1 MHSTEKTFTSHDS
14 TIHYWDY
21 NSDQKKTILVVHG
34 FRGTHHGL
42 EYIVKEM
49 SDFRFIIPDLPGFGA
64 SDPLTDTSHT
74 IETYTECVYN
84 LIQSLDKKPDYIL
97 GHSMGTII
105 AARLVS
111 LHPTIVKKAVFI
123 NPISASPSKG
133 LGIVKIF
140 PGYVY
145 HYAAGKYL
153 PEKIGMWI
161 LSNKYLFLLGSATMT
176 KTKDKALRKMIHW
189 NHMEYM
195 KRFGGRKSLLEAF
208 ESSNKS
214 TIADYKDNLVLPML
228 FVAGQKDDI
237 ASIKSQRALVA
248 QLDSAELVELT
259 NVGHIVHYEKPKEAA
274 AAIRAFLKK

>member
-42 EYIVKEM
+42 EYIIKLM
-49 SDFRFIIPDLPGFGA
+49 PDYRFVVPDLPGFGA
-64 SDPLTDTSHT
+64 SQPLKSVPHT
-74 IETYTECVYN
+74 IETYTDCIYN
-84 LIQSLDKKPDYIL
+84 LIQSLDTKPDYIL

-111 LHPTIVKKAVFI
+111 QHPDIVKKAIFI
-123 NPISASPSKG
+123 NPISANPSKG
-133 LGIVKIF
+133 LGILKIF

-145 HYAAGKYL
+145 HYAAGRYL

-176 KTKDKALRKMIHW
+176 KTKDKALRKVIHW

-208 ESSNKS
+208 ESSNQS
-214 TIADYKDNLVLPML
+214 TIAQYKDDLHLPML
-228 FVAGQKDDI
+228 FIAGQKDDI

-248 QLDSAELVELT
+248 QLETAELVELE
-259 NVGHIVHYEKPKEAA
+259 NVGHIVHYEKPREAVA
-274 AAIRAFLKK
+274 AVHEFLKK